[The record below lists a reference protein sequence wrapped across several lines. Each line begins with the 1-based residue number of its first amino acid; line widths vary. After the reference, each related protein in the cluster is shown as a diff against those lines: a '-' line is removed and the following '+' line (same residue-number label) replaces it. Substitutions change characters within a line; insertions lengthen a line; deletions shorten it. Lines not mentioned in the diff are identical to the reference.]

1 MSIPLD
7 RYTQP
12 AIRSI
17 SDFVIPT
24 PEVRKLRNGIPLH
37 IIEAGSEDVVRLD
50 FLFEGGRMSQSIPFL
65 SLITNRLLREGSE
78 HYTASEIAEKLDYYG
93 ASLELASSTYTEYVT
108 LYSLNKYFTQTV
120 EVVADLLKFPTF
132 PEKELSMVVEAN
144 KQQFQVFSQKVEVV
158 TRRYMNQALFGKNHP
173 LGWFQRYEDF
183 DRLNQDLIK
192 KHYRNHYHSGNCSI
206 YISGK
211 VTEDIVHDI
220 ETFFGNE
227 SWGNVQT
234 EKSDVNYTI
243 ETTTERHLFIE
254 QPNAIQSALKIGN
267 LSISRFHPDYQRL
280 RVLVV
285 LLGGYF
291 GSRLMK
297 NIREDKGYTYGIDA
311 GLIPNRENSVFIITT
326 EADNQYIPSVIDET
340 YKEIDRLQQEKV
352 SEKELDMVKNYM
364 LGDFCRSYEGPFS
377 LADAWIYIETGHL
390 SPDFYGKA
398 LETIRTV
405 TRDDIIC
412 LAQRYLCKENLIE
425 VVAGEKV

>member
-1 MSIPLD
+1 MSSLLD

-12 AIRSI
+12 AIRPITDFAI
-17 SDFVIPT
+17 ST
-24 PEVRKLRNGIPLH
+24 PEVKKMQNGIPLH
-37 IIEAGSEDVVRLD
+37 IIQAGSEDVVRLD
-50 FLFEGGRMSQSIPFL
+50 FIFEGGRMSQSIPFL

-78 HYTASEIAEKLDYYG
+78 HFSASEIAEKLDYYG
-93 ASLELASSTYTEYVT
+93 ASLELASSMYTEYVT
-108 LYSLNKYFTQTV
+108 LYSLNKYFPQII

-132 PEKELSMVVEAN
+132 PEKELSMVLEAN
-144 KQQFQVFSQKVEVV
+144 KQQFQLFSQKVEVIA
-158 TRRYMNQALFGKNHP
+158 RRYMNQALFGKNHP
-173 LGWFQRYEDF
+173 LGWDQKTEDF
-183 DRLNQDLIK
+183 DRLNQDLIRDY
-192 KHYRNHYHSGNCSI
+192 YRSHYHSGNCSM

-211 VTEDIVHDI
+211 VSDEVLLCI
-220 ETFFGNE
+220 EKNFGDE
-227 SWGNVQT
+227 VWGALQT
-234 EKSDVNYTI
+234 VKATSNYPI
-243 ETTTERHLFIE
+243 ETTDERHIFIE
-254 QPNAIQSALKIGN
+254 QPNAVQSALKMGN
-267 LSISRFHPDYQRL
+267 LSINRFHPDYLNL

-311 GLIPNRENSVFIITT
+311 GLIPNRDNSVFVIAT
-326 EADNQYIPSVIDET
+326 EADNQYIPSVIKET

-352 SEKELDMVKNYM
+352 PQKELDMVKNYM

-377 LADAWIYIETGHL
+377 LADAWIYIETGRL
-390 SPDFYGKA
+390 NPDFYWKN
-398 LETIRTV
+398 LESIRNI